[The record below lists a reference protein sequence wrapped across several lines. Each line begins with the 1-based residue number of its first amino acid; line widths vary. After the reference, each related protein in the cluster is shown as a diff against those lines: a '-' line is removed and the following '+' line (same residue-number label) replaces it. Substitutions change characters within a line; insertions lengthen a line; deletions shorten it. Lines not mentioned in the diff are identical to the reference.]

1 MPFLKLA
8 AECSNEIESYIIIN
22 TFLDFTC
29 LKQKRNQLFD
39 QITLDSIP
47 PNLNFFLCV
56 LFFSLIIDST
66 S

>member
-8 AECSNEIESYIIIN
+8 VECSNEIESYIIIN

-39 QITLDSIP
+39 QITVDSFP
-47 PNLNFFLCV
+47 RNLNFFLCV
-56 LFFSLIIDST
+56 FFLVLL
-66 S
+66 